1 MPSLNTFQVNTSA
14 LHDSDFC
21 QTIRI
26 SVVLSQGH
34 KTEPSPTT
42 FKKKKVQNYTAA
54 GETFLGGMCFLLIN
68 HFRHAKCQKAA
79 MEMCLD
85 LSVSTN
91 KSYKENR

>member
-1 MPSLNTFQVNTSA
+1 MTLTFA
-14 LHDSDFC
+14 RPFEL
-21 QTIRI
+21 
-26 SVVLSQGH
+26 VLSFLRGTKQSQAQQH
-34 KTEPSPTT
+34 FK
-42 FKKKKVQNYTAA
+42 KKKKVQNYTAA